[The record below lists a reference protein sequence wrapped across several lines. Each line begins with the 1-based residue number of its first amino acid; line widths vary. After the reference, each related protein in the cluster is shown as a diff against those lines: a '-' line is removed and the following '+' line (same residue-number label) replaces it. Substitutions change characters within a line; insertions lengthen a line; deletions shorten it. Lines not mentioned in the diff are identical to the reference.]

1 MTAINPLT
9 DNILAAIAKLGGLNR
24 AEAAAQ
30 GIDPAHF
37 NLRGHQI
44 HRVFTKAGRSF
55 DDLAEIL
62 AQDGY
67 PVLNELGQHDAN
79 VLLETLDAALSG
91 INVMTPA
98 GLVAKMEAEQAEQD
112 ARDAAWLDAVYEDFE
127 EADLLTASAAEQ
139 AAAALIATA
148 APIIGEDQTTA
159 IHETVCQATA
169 DLEPADYLAALESA
183 LELAKAAAQVATAE
197 PVSAEAAAPIHSEAT
212 LTTLE
217 TRDENT
223 PTPAAGSRQSAA
235 RRPAPGPVTASTA
248 FDFGPARAAEPGAGT
263 ADREYADRIAPWF
276 GLTAPVARPQ
286 PRPSL
291 RLF

>member
-37 NLRGHQI
+37 NLRGYQF

-55 DDLAEIL
+55 DDLAEAL

-79 VLLETLDAALSG
+79 VLLETLDVALSG
-91 INVMTPA
+91 VNVMTPA
-98 GLVAKMEAEQAEQD
+98 GLVAKMEAEQGAQD
-112 ARDAAWLDAVYEDFE
+112 AHDAAWLDAVYADFE
-127 EADLLTASAAEQ
+127 ESDLMTATAAEQ
-139 AAAALIATA
+139 AAAALIAAA
-148 APIIGEDQTTA
+148 APIIGEDQTA
-159 IHETVCQATA
+159 EIQEAVCQATA
-169 DLEPADYLAALESA
+169 DLEPAEYLAALESA
-183 LELAKAAAQVATAE
+183 LELAKAAAQVATAA
-197 PVSAEAAAPIHSEAT
+197 PVSNETAAAPIHHEPA
-212 LTTLE
+212 LTLE
-217 TRDENT
+217 TRHENA
-223 PTPAAGSRQSAA
+223 PTPAAGSRQSPEI
-235 RRPAPGPVTASTA
+235 RTAPGPLAASTA
-248 FDFGPARAAEPGAGT
+248 FDFGPARAADPGA
-263 ADREYADRIAPWF
+263 AQREYADRIAPWF
-276 GLTAPVARPQ
+276 GLTAPNARPQ